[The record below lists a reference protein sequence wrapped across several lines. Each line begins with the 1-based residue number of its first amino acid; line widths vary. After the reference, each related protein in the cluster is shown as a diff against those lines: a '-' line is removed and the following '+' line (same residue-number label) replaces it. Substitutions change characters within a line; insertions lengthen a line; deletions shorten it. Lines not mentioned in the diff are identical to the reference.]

1 MSFVKKSFGVVFV
14 LLLMVGMT
22 ACSSEGGTYDEVMER
37 GYIEFS
43 MSGGYPPFNYYNDD
57 GELVGFDVEIAEEVA
72 NRLNVE
78 SKPVTAPFDG
88 LIFGLQTG
96 DFDGILG
103 SMAITEDRKENVSFS
118 NPYYYS
124 GAQIFV
130 REDSDINGIDDITDS
145 HQVAVVIGTTFEDV
159 VAETGAEIVPLE
171 DDAEVLRQL
180 DSGDVDAIV
189 TDYLVGIINIE
200 EQGFDFRP
208 AGEFLYT
215 EEMAVAFRQGDDE
228 LVKAVNQA
236 LEDMMEDGTYK
247 EISNS
252 YFGTDISEP
261 R

>member
-1 MSFVKKSFGVVFV
+1 MNFFKKSFGLLTV
-14 LLLMVGMT
+14 LLLTIGMIGCT
-22 ACSSEGGTYDEVMER
+22 SNGGTYDEVMER

-57 GELVGFDVEIAEEVA
+57 GDLVGFDVEIAEEVA
-72 NRLNVE
+72 KRMGVE

-88 LIFGLQTG
+88 LVFGLQTG

-103 SMAITEDRKENVSFS
+103 SMAITEERKENVSFS

-130 REDSDINGIDDITDS
+130 EENSDINGIDDLTDS
-145 HQVAVVIGTTFEDV
+145 HQVAVVTGTTFEEA

-171 DDAEVLRQL
+171 DDAETLRQL
-180 DSGDVDAIV
+180 DSSDVDAVV
-189 TDYLVGIINIE
+189 TDYLVGLINIE
-200 EQGFDFRP
+200 EHGYNFVP
-208 AGEFLYT
+208 AGDFLYT
-215 EEMAVAFRQGDDE
+215 EEIAVAFQQEDVE
-228 LVKAVNQA
+228 LVEAVNQA
-236 LEDMMEDGTYK
+236 LEEMIEDGTYE
-247 EISNS
+247 EISYS